1 MSNCPVAL
9 IPIVTK
15 RCSPT
20 ASLSSR
26 VKACSSLSTVAAS
39 AKETACSR
47 QLASALNGFQLIFDN
62 VIVWTN
68 VFGINQWIEDSIDSC
83 GRWSDPLGG
92 TRIGGPETMVGR
104 QPCKALFAR
113 TRRAA
118 ISCAANPSGRT
129 GADFRRVGL
138 RIKPARASEIF
149 AGAAGKLPFRASSDA
164 ARLVWRI
171 ARNRI
176 MKIGIIGA
184 GFIGRGLASL
194 AGKSDH
200 EVMISNSRAPRTLG
214 STAVALRCQVGTAA
228 DAAAFGEVVMLAI
241 PFYAIDSLPADALMG
256 KIVVDANNYYPERD
270 GAIAELD
277 RNETTT
283 SEMLA
288 RHLTGARVVKAFNAI
303 LQRDL
308 EVDCRAA
315 GAPDRR
321 ALPIAGDDAQAKQVV
336 TGLLDQFGY
345 DTVDAGP
352 LAEGWRFQRAKPAYC
367 IRLDSEGMK
376 RALAA
381 ARRDVEVPHGSWR
394 A

>member
-1 MSNCPVAL
+1 
-9 IPIVTK
+9 
-15 RCSPT
+15 
-20 ASLSSR
+20 
-26 VKACSSLSTVAAS
+26 
-39 AKETACSR
+39 
-47 QLASALNGFQLIFDN
+47 
-62 VIVWTN
+62 
-68 VFGINQWIEDSIDSC
+68 
-83 GRWSDPLGG
+83 
-92 TRIGGPETMVGR
+92 
-104 QPCKALFAR
+104 
-113 TRRAA
+113 
-118 ISCAANPSGRT
+118 
-129 GADFRRVGL
+129 
-138 RIKPARASEIF
+138 
-149 AGAAGKLPFRASSDA
+149 
-164 ARLVWRI
+164 
-171 ARNRI
+171 

-194 AGKSDH
+194 AVKSGH

-228 DAAAFGEVVMLAI
+228 DAAAFGELVMLAI
-241 PFYAIDSLPADALMG
+241 PFYAIDTLPSDALKG

-270 GAIAELD
+270 GAISELD

-288 RHLTGARVVKAFNAI
+288 RHLAGARVVKAFNAI

-321 ALPIAGDDAQAKQVV
+321 ALPISGDDVQAKRIV

-352 LAEGWRFQRAKPAYC
+352 LSEGWRFQRAKPAYC
-367 IRLDSEGMK
+367 IRLDVAGLM
-376 RALAA
+376 RALAEA
-381 ARRDVEVPHGSWR
+381 QRDVEVPHGSWR

>member
-1 MSNCPVAL
+1 
-9 IPIVTK
+9 
-15 RCSPT
+15 
-20 ASLSSR
+20 
-26 VKACSSLSTVAAS
+26 
-39 AKETACSR
+39 
-47 QLASALNGFQLIFDN
+47 
-62 VIVWTN
+62 
-68 VFGINQWIEDSIDSC
+68 
-83 GRWSDPLGG
+83 
-92 TRIGGPETMVGR
+92 
-104 QPCKALFAR
+104 
-113 TRRAA
+113 
-118 ISCAANPSGRT
+118 
-129 GADFRRVGL
+129 
-138 RIKPARASEIF
+138 
-149 AGAAGKLPFRASSDA
+149 
-164 ARLVWRI
+164 
-171 ARNRI
+171 

-184 GFIGRGLASL
+184 GFIGRGLA
-194 AGKSDH
+194 
-200 EVMISNSRAPRTLG
+200 
-214 STAVALRCQVGTAA
+214 
-228 DAAAFGEVVMLAI
+228 I
-241 PFYAIDSLPADALMG
+241 PFYAIDSLPADALKG

-277 RNETTT
+277 RNESTT

-288 RHLTGARVVKAFNAI
+288 RRLTGARVVKAFNAI

-381 ARRDVEVPHGSWR
+381 AQRDVEVPHGSWR

>member
-1 MSNCPVAL
+1 
-9 IPIVTK
+9 
-15 RCSPT
+15 
-20 ASLSSR
+20 
-26 VKACSSLSTVAAS
+26 
-39 AKETACSR
+39 
-47 QLASALNGFQLIFDN
+47 
-62 VIVWTN
+62 
-68 VFGINQWIEDSIDSC
+68 
-83 GRWSDPLGG
+83 
-92 TRIGGPETMVGR
+92 
-104 QPCKALFAR
+104 
-113 TRRAA
+113 
-118 ISCAANPSGRT
+118 
-129 GADFRRVGL
+129 
-138 RIKPARASEIF
+138 
-149 AGAAGKLPFRASSDA
+149 
-164 ARLVWRI
+164 
-171 ARNRI
+171 

-194 AGKSDH
+194 AGKSGH

-228 DAAAFGEVVMLAI
+228 DAAAFGEVVLLAI
-241 PFYAIDSLPADALMG
+241 PFYAIDSLPADALKG

-367 IRLDSEGMK
+367 IRLDIEGLK
-376 RALAA
+376 HALAA
-381 ARRDVEVPHGSWR
+381 AQRDVEVPHGSWR